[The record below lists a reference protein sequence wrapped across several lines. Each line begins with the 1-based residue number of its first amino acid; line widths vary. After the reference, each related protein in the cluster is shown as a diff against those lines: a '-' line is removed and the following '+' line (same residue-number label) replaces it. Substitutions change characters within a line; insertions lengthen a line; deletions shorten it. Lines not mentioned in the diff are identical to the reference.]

1 MGKRNLL
8 QRRGATPGARSERRV
23 REILGTAREVFA
35 EKGFEKATT
44 LEMAQRLS
52 ISEATV
58 FTYFGSK
65 RELCM
70 EVLKGWYDE
79 MSTELEREVPLIN
92 GIRAQLYFVIRK
104 HLKHL
109 IEDGTGLCAL
119 VLSEGRNVDE
129 EFMTLIANLK
139 RRYTAPLMSVLSAAM
154 ESGEIRSDIPLRLMR
169 DMIYGSMEHILW
181 GRIVTGRMVDIDP
194 TGQQLADLLWSA
206 FIPPDK
212 SVEALMQFRAEVADA
227 LRRVKERD
235 TGSRLADCGKAGMP
249 TEPHAAK
256 G

>member
-1 MGKRNLL
+1 
-8 QRRGATPGARSERRV
+8 
-23 REILGTAREVFA
+23 
-35 EKGFEKATT
+35 
-44 LEMAQRLS
+44 
-52 ISEATV
+52 
-58 FTYFGSK
+58 
-65 RELCM
+65 
-70 EVLKGWYDE
+70 
-79 MSTELEREVPLIN
+79 
-92 GIRAQLYFVIRK
+92 
-104 HLKHL
+104 
-109 IEDGTGLCAL
+109 
-119 VLSEGRNVDE
+119 
-129 EFMTLIANLK
+129 
-139 RRYTAPLMSVLSAAM
+139 MSVLSAAM